1 MVANFLLLDW
11 LALYLILGYL
21 SLLVLTLDY
30 LWLLSGSYLLFDF
43 LGLLSRIRHSSQISN
58 MEVVFRDRVVNFA
71 DNNIIGSPDEFFLS
85 MSNGL

>member
-1 MVANFLLLDW
+1 MVANFLLIDW
-11 LALYLILGYL
+11 LALYLILGYP

-30 LWLLSGSYLLFDF
+30 LWVLSCCYLLFDF

>member
-1 MVANFLLLDW
+1 MVANFLLIDW

-21 SLLVLTLDY
+21 SLLLPTLDY
-30 LWLLSGSYLLFDF
+30 LWLLSCSYLLFDF

>member
-1 MVANFLLLDW
+1 MVTNFLLIDW

-30 LWLLSGSYLLFDF
+30 LWVLSCSYLLFDF
-43 LGLLSRIRHSSQISN
+43 LGLLSRIRQSSQISN

-85 MSNGL
+85 MSVGL

>member
-1 MVANFLLLDW
+1 VVTNFLLIDW

-30 LWLLSGSYLLFDF
+30 LWVLSCSYLLFDF
-43 LGLLSRIRHSSQISN
+43 LGLLSRIRQSSQISN

-85 MSNGL
+85 MSVGL